1 MTERWLS
8 DKTVDHLRAMTERP
22 DLSHTKY
29 RCLQKIAR
37 GGMGTIFL
45 AEDTELHRKIAL
57 KVLDIPDE
65 EGQLASRM
73 LQEAYIIAELEH
85 PGIVPIHDVGT
96 LADGRIFYT
105 MKLVQGQRLNEKIAD
120 PNATLTECLRI
131 IQKICEAVEFAHT
144 RGVLHRDLKPENI
157 MVGEFGEVLVMD
169 WGLAKKISGDRSSP
183 SSPKTGTEQPGGGQ
197 SERDG
202 VLTEHGTV
210 MGTPAYM
217 APEQERGEI
226 EQIDH
231 RTDIYALGAILD
243 FALKSKTESPGRS
256 ELHPSPLTRHYQHWF
271 SRVPRQLLAI
281 RDKAMSPRKTDRYD
295 RADQIK
301 HDIENYLNG
310 ERVTAYKENAL
321 EKCWRALKPYRFL
334 TLLILVY
341 ILSKLLTL
349 FLFN

>member
-8 DKTVDHLRAMTERP
+8 DRTVDHLRSMTERP

-57 KVLDIPDE
+57 KVLDIPDP

-73 LQEAYIIAELEH
+73 LREAYIIAELEH
-85 PGIVPIHDVGT
+85 PSIVPIHDVGT
-96 LADGRIFYT
+96 VADGRVFYT
-105 MKLVQGQRLNEKIAD
+105 MKFVQGQRLDERIRQ
-120 PNATLTECLRI
+120 PNVSLAECLRI
-131 IQKICEAVEFAHT
+131 VQKICEAVEFAHT

-169 WGLAKKISGDRSSP
+169 WGLAKKITADRNLHSP
-183 SSPKTGTEQPGGGQ
+183 YGPVTARHETAKTAGT
-197 SERDG
+197 
-202 VLTEHGTV
+202 VTEHGTI

-217 APEQERGEI
+217 APEQQRGETDA
-226 EQIDH
+226 IDH

-243 FALKSKTESPGRS
+243 FIIKSRMTEPYHHKGAWFPR
-256 ELHPSPLTRHYQHWF
+256 WF
-271 SRVPRQLLAI
+271 SNVSRRLLAI
-281 RDKAMSPRKTDRYD
+281 RNKAMSPNKTDRYE
-295 RADQIK
+295 RAVQIK
-301 HDIENYLNG
+301 QDIESFLNG
-310 ERVTAYKENAL
+310 ERVMAYRENTL
-321 EKCWRALKPYRFL
+321 EKIWRALKPYRFL
-334 TLLILVY
+334 FILILAY
-341 ILSKLLTL
+341 ILSKLFTL